1 MHLFLSAEESERFLV
16 DELQRAVPAAVP
28 VVIVPGL
35 LRAEFALA
43 DHENLLLAFARQ
55 FLPDAIALKAPSI
68 NAWAAQLFDSIVAR
82 VPEPQPWHL
91 HIDAHYGAS
100 GAGQNRCELIRERL
114 LELLG
119 KKRRQLRR
127 DLVKEPQPFSP
138 HHSLVQLL
146 LTTPEEG
153 FLSLALAPQPFA
165 WRAVL
170 SPFPKGE
177 VPIAEDKAAPSRAF
191 TKLVEAELRLGRR
204 IAPEESCVDLGA
216 SPGSWSYVA
225 LQRRAQVIAVD
236 RSPLRED
243 LMRNPRLKFHQVDAF
258 KFRPAAPV
266 DWLLCDVIAAPQ
278 RSIDLVLEWA
288 RERRTKR
295 FVVTIKFKGHDE
307 YAVLD
312 SLKQDLPP
320 LCEEIYLSRLCA
332 NKNEVCV
339 FGEVR

>member
-1 MHLFLSAEESERFLV
+1 MHLFLSAEESEAFLV
-16 DELQRAVPAAVP
+16 DELQRTLSGAAP
-28 VVIVPGL
+28 VVIAPGL

-43 DHENLLLAFARQ
+43 DHGNLLLAFARQ
-55 FLPDAIALKAPSI
+55 LLPDAIALKAPSI
-68 NAWAAQLFDSIVAR
+68 NAWAAQLFDSIVAL
-82 VPEPQPWHL
+82 VPEQQPWHL
-91 HIDAHYGAS
+91 HLDAHYGAA

-127 DLVKEPQPFSP
+127 ALVKEPQPFAP
-138 HHSLVQLL
+138 PHSLVQFL
-146 LTTPEEG
+146 LTGPEEG
-153 FLSLALAPQPFA
+153 FLSIALAPQPSA

-216 SPGSWSYVA
+216 CPGSWSYVA
-225 LQRRAQVIAVD
+225 LQRNAQVTAVD

-258 KFRPAAPV
+258 KFRPTAPV

-278 RSIDLVLEWA
+278 RSIDLVLEWV

-320 LCEEIYLSRLCA
+320 LCEELYLSRLCA

>member
-1 MHLFLSAEESERFLV
+1 MHLFLSAADDERFLA
-16 DELQRAVPAAVP
+16 DELSRTVPGAAP
-28 VVIVPGL
+28 VSLAPGL
-35 LRAEFALA
+35 LRAEFAPG
-43 DHENLLLAFARQ
+43 DHEKLLLAFVRQ
-55 FLPDAIALKAPSI
+55 CLPDAIALKAPSI
-68 NAWAAQLFDSIVAR
+68 NAWAGQLFDSIVAR
-82 VPEPQPWHL
+82 VPEQQPWHL
-91 HIDAHYGAS
+91 HIDAHYGAP

-127 DLVKEPQPFSP
+127 ALVKEPQPFAP
-138 HHSLVQLL
+138 HHSLVQFL
-146 LTTPEEG
+146 LTGPDEG
-153 FLSLALAPQPFA
+153 FLSNVMAPQPYS

-225 LQRRAQVIAVD
+225 LQRHAQVIAVD

-278 RSIDLVLEWA
+278 RSIDLVLEWV
-288 RERRTKR
+288 RERRAKR

-312 SLKQDLPP
+312 SLKRELPP
-320 LCEEIYLSRLCA
+320 LCEEMYLSRLCA

>member
-1 MHLFLSAEESERFLV
+1 MHLFLSAADDERFLA
-16 DELQRAVPAAVP
+16 DEVSRTVPGAVP
-28 VVIVPGL
+28 VSLAPGL
-35 LRAEFALA
+35 LSTDFALA
-43 DHENLLLAFARQ
+43 GREGLLLAFARQ

-82 VPEPQPWHL
+82 VPEQHPWHL
-91 HIDAHYGAS
+91 HIDAHYGAA
-100 GAGQNRCELIRERL
+100 GAGHNRCELIRERL

-127 DLVKEPQPFSP
+127 DLVKEPQPFAP
-138 HHSLVQLL
+138 QHSLVQFL
-146 LTTPEEG
+146 LTGPEEG
-153 FLSLALAPQPFA
+153 FLSIAVAPQPYA

-204 IAPEESCVDLGA
+204 IAPEELCVDLGA
-216 SPGSWSYVA
+216 CPGSWSYVA
-225 LQRRAQVIAVD
+225 LQRHAEVTAVD

-278 RSIDLVLEWA
+278 RSIDLVFEWV
-288 RERRTKR
+288 RERRTRR

-312 SLKQDLPP
+312 GLEL
-320 LCEEIYLSRLCA
+320 
-332 NKNEVCV
+332 
-339 FGEVR
+339 